1 MAPKVSITT
10 SDPLV
15 SVAEAGQILGVTT
28 VTVQR
33 WARDGS
39 IAAEKMPGKTGAYV
53 LRRSEVERVKSE
65 RASKANA

>member
-15 SVAEAGQILGVTT
+15 SVAEAGRILGVTT

-65 RASKANA
+65 RAAKADA